1 MGNDYYNDQ
10 MLSKWEDEYLEE
22 HEDKE
27 YDNNYYLE
35 KQDLIYQDILAKIDE
50 DITLD
55 EVNNIIHYLFK
66 RELIQKREAA
76 LLLQTLS
83 TVFDK
88 LDAKERVSFIKS
100 LIMTLANFS

>member
-35 KQDLIYQDILAKIDE
+35 KQDLIYQDRVDE
-50 DITLD
+50 
-55 EVNNIIHYLFK
+55 
-66 RELIQKREAA
+66 ELMKG
-76 LLLQTLS
+76 
-83 TVFDK
+83 DNK
-88 LDAKERVSFIKS
+88 
-100 LIMTLANFS
+100 

>member
-1 MGNDYYNDQ
+1 MVLVALFCIGRVP
-10 MLSKWEDEYLEE
+10 L
-22 HEDKE
+22 
-27 YDNNYYLE
+27 
-35 KQDLIYQDILAKIDE
+35 QDLIYQDILAKIDE

-100 LIMTLANFS
+100 LIMTLANFN